1 MPRLR
6 DPQHEMI
13 AQRMAAGMDVYAAN
27 EAAGYDP
34 KASSFK
40 PNARKRSNRPEVRAR
55 IGELMDRAA
64 EIAEIDAGYVLHK
77 LNGLLQFNVDDFLG
91 APLDNGQRVLD
102 VSRASR
108 EDLDRVAEL
117 AQEVLQRRGRKDG
130 PQSILRTKVK
140 GYDKVAILGHMAR
153 IVGAERDPTAD
164 ALVGLGDKLNAAIR
178 RAKEAAE

>member
-1 MPRLR
+1 MWVSDRTFTV
-6 DPQHEMI
+6 
-13 AQRMAAGMDVYAAN
+13 G
-27 EAAGYDP
+27 
-34 KASSFK
+34 
-40 PNARKRSNRPEVRAR
+40 
-55 IGELMDRAA
+55 IGNPSLKSLPFTIVSHIGPIA

-77 LNGLLQFNVDDFLG
+77 LNGLLQFNIDDFLG

-108 EDLDRVAEL
+108 EHLDRVAEL

-130 PQSILRTKVK
+130 PQSILRTKIK